1 MSMMLAAEVGNVG
14 FVSRYHGGSVNICLE
29 LLKNIE
35 LITEIACASYSPREL
50 QPSSS
55 ECHTSQY
62 KASVPDEFS

>member
-14 FVSRYHGGSVNICLE
+14 FVSRYHGGGVNICLE

-50 QPSSS
+50 QPS
-55 ECHTSQY
+55 
-62 KASVPDEFS
+62 